1 MHYTSRPFY
10 EDPPPAATRPP
21 EERVSKHLAVP
32 VWGSFSFDL
41 LCAHELERVQLDQRH
56 TVTRSDGISLA
67 RNTVTSRCATPGTV
81 SQDDAF
87 IATIMRSNN
96 KLLQMRA
103 HLASQVEGQDVERR
117 KNLGLQWRWR
127 DVLCLQVLLKQRA
140 LH

>member
-87 IATIMRSNN
+87 IATRMRSNN
-96 KLLQMRA
+96 SLLQMRA
-103 HLASQVEGQDVERR
+103 HLASQAGRR
-117 KNLGLQWRWR
+117 TGR
-127 DVLCLQVLLKQRA
+127 RA
-140 LH
+140 PKKVWAYNGVGGKFCACRFC